1 MRVSSGRPVVATPGS
16 GAIPRRPVSP
26 VQATPT
32 PAGRPPRPTG
42 DVRSIPRTPTKPVM
56 MKKGGAAKKGK
67 TKARV
72 R

>member
-1 MRVSSGRPVVATPGS
+1 MRVSSGKPVIATPGS
-16 GAIPRRPVSP
+16 GSVPRRPVSP

-32 PAGRPPRPTG
+32 PAGKPPRPTK
-42 DVRSIPRTPTKPVM
+42 DIRSIPRTPPTPVM

-67 TKARV
+67 TRARV